1 MNILITGGA
10 GYIGSHVLNL
20 LSKQTDHNLFVYDNL
35 STGRKESVVVGELIQ
50 ADLEDLETLESVITS
65 KILMPFFILPGVS
78 LFLKASQ
85 ILLNII
91 KTIP

>member
-35 STGRKESVVVGELIQ
+35 STGRKESVVAGELIQ
-50 ADLEDLETLESVITS
+50 ADLEDLETLEMSSLPKKLT
-65 KILMPFFILPGVS
+65 LFFILPEAS

-85 ILLNII
+85 IL
-91 KTIP
+91 

>member
-35 STGRKESVVVGELIQ
+35 STGRKESVVAGELIE
-50 ADLEDLETLESVITS
+50 ANLENLETLEHVITS
-65 KILMPFFILPGVS
+65 KKIDAQKFCWTPKKIIERPKD
-78 LFLKASQ
+78 FLDEKD
-85 ILLNII
+85 
-91 KTIP
+91 P